1 MSHTAE
7 TTRDA
12 GRAADNPGASDT
24 HFDRTTT
31 VQRVDGGVDDAG
43 NGPAVFAADLDESW
57 ASLLGVHGGYVT
69 ALAVRAAELLTPNRQ
84 VRTVAT
90 SFLRPAQ
97 IGPAEIVLDVVRSGR
112 SFGTVAATL
121 RQRGRDVTSTR
132 ITMLAPVVGEAWS
145 EPVAM
150 RPAPIDRCVRFTPP
164 PMIKHFAQA
173 DLLIDPETIPVG
185 GADETCIAGHVQ
197 PNETRPFDPAWLTM
211 IGDWF
216 PPSPFRRH
224 QPPTGGVSI
233 DYTVHL
239 HRTLPPSAEMWL
251 EGVFE
256 ARTST
261 GGIALERGTLCTP
274 DGLAVAETFHTR
286 WTG

>member
-1 MSHTAE
+1 MSQIREIAQDTDRGVIHPP
-7 TTRDA
+7 A
-12 GRAADNPGASDT
+12 GDT
-24 HFDRTTT
+24 HFDRTTA
-31 VQRVDGGVDDAG
+31 VRRIEGDMDAPHG
-43 NGPAVFAADLDESW
+43 SVYFAADLDESW

-69 ALAVRAAELLTPNRQ
+69 ALAVRAAELLAPNRE

-112 SFGTVAATL
+112 SFGTVAARL
-121 RQRGRDVTSTR
+121 RQHGRDVTNTR
-132 ITMLAPVVGEAWS
+132 ITMLAPVAGEEWS
-145 EPVAM
+145 DPVVA
-150 RPAPIDRCVRFTPP
+150 RPAPIGDCVRFTPP

-173 DLLIDPETIPVG
+173 DLLIDPATIPIG
-185 GADETCIAGHVQ
+185 GADETRIAGHVR
-197 PNETRPFDPAWLTM
+197 PNETRPLDAAWLTM

-233 DYTVHL
+233 DYTVHI
-239 HRTLPPSAEMWL
+239 HRTLPASADLWL

-256 ARTST
+256 ARTSA